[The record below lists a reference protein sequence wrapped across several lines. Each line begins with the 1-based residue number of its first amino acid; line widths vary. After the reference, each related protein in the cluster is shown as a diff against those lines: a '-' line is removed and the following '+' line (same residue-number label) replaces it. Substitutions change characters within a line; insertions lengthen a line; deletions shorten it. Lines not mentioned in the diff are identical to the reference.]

1 MNNEYL
7 NDKLF
12 DTMLEVACKEI
23 MDERLAEWDA
33 EDTEPHEFSPEFE
46 RKMAKLLR
54 GYKRRFTFKKIRR
67 VFARGAIV
75 LLIVMSLGFT
85 VTMSVQAL
93 RIQFFNTFIE
103 FADEYMGFSFGEVDT
118 PPVTMTYRPSN
129 LPNGYYEDS
138 VVEKSSGVR
147 IMYRNQGGDRI
158 ALNIYSKQEGLNIRV
173 DREHSE
179 EPYEIDVDGVDA
191 QIFDGI
197 DGYDNSVFWER
208 DNLFFTLIG
217 SAPSGELVEMARSM
231 TEVPAE

>member
-23 MDERLAEWDA
+23 MDECLAEWDSA
-33 EDTEPHEFSPEFE
+33 DTEPHEFSPEFE

-54 GYKRRFTFKKIRR
+54 GYKRRFTFKKIRKGIVR
-67 VFARGAIV
+67 SLIV

-103 FADEYMGFSFGEVDT
+103 FADEHMGFSFGEVDA
-118 PPVTMTYRPSN
+118 PPVTVTLRPLY
-129 LPNGYYEDS
+129 LPEGYSEDS

-147 IMYRNQGGDRI
+147 ILYRNQDGGRI

-179 EPYEIDVDGVDA
+179 EPYGINISGVDA
-191 QIFDGI
+191 QVYEGM
-197 DGYDNSVFWER
+197 DGYDNSVYWER
-208 DNLFFTLIG
+208 DNLFFMLIG
-217 SAPSGELVEMARSM
+217 SAPSDELVEMARSM
-231 TEVPAE
+231 TEIPGK